1 MNVRRHNG
9 GFSLTEVLLALGT
22 MAVGMVLAAGLFP
35 AGVLFTNTAVERT
48 IAVVAADE
56 AFAKIRLIARDS
68 AAPILA
74 SDFSADMMLPFEGVA
89 KSVPPNIYL
98 YPSANA
104 ADSTP
109 RAYCWSAICRRTS
122 DSDVQV
128 TVFVC
133 RRIQENNRPLP
144 EKIAVSGRADP
155 NSIQVTDPVKATYI
169 GEGQMVVHDSDGQ
182 IYRVVSRNDP
192 IIMLDR
198 AWEGPN
204 GNSNVWVVPPPTT
217 LGGGRYPCIGV
228 YQKVIRF

>member
-56 AFAKIRLIARDS
+56 AFAKIRLYGID
-68 AAPILA
+68 LKN
-74 SDFSADMMLPFEGVA
+74 ADLKSTQSIEFEKVSLHPFFA
-89 KSVPPNIYL
+89 DDKF
-98 YPSANA
+98 YPSVTG
-104 ADSTP
+104 ADTGTKQ
-109 RAYCWSAICRRTS
+109 YYWYAICRRTS

-133 RRIQENNRPLP
+133 RLPGSGVRPMP
-144 EKIAVSGRADP
+144 M
-155 NSIQVTDPVKATYI
+155 PVKVGVSSPAGSLLSVDTPMAVK
-169 GEGQMVVHDSDGQ
+169 EGHVIVNDADGQ
-182 IYRVVSRNDP
+182 IYRVVGRQDP
-192 IIMLDR
+192 QIELDR
-198 AWEGPN
+198 VWEGAN
-204 GNSNVWVVPPPTT
+204 GNSNVWVVPPT